1 MIPIKKEG
9 ITEIAYKKA
18 IEVLK
23 KCSTKNGFYAAYPG
37 YDMVFGRDSMI
48 ISLGASLLKD
58 KKLKET
64 FKNSLITLAKNQSK
78 KGQIPNAVD
87 RFIKGRKHHV
97 DFKSVDSSL
106 WFIIGSYIYKQRYKE
121 ASLFKKHKN
130 AIKKAITWL
139 EYRDF
144 GEDITLE
151 QLPTTDWQDAFPH
164 KYGHTINTQAL
175 YYKILNLIG
184 KKSLAEKLKIIVNE
198 DKDDKLW
205 QGEFYLPWRWK
216 NHGKYKEFGEWF
228 DSLGNLLAIIYDL
241 ANKEQ
246 AEKIINYIKNKRVD
260 KPFPVKA
267 IYPAI
272 KRGSKYWEDYFNDC
286 DARTPYHYLNAGI
299 WTYIGGFYVLA
310 LVKLKKFKE
319 AEKQLELLAKANMQ
333 KPFFSEWLNGKTG
346 KPGVSASGSKE
357 GNQGWN
363 AGMYI
368 AAYESVK
375 AKKCLV

>member
-1 MIPIKKEG
+1 M
-9 ITEIAYKKA
+9 
-18 IEVLK
+18 
-23 KCSTKNGFYAAYPG
+23 
-37 YDMVFGRDSMI
+37 
-48 ISLGASLLKD
+48 
-58 KKLKET
+58 
-64 FKNSLITLAKNQSK
+64 
-78 KGQIPNAVD
+78 
-87 RFIKGRKHHV
+87 
-97 DFKSVDSSL
+97 
-106 WFIIGSYIYKQRYKE
+106 
-121 ASLFKKHKN
+121 
-130 AIKKAITWL
+130 
-139 EYRDF
+139 
-144 GEDITLE
+144 
-151 QLPTTDWQDAFPH
+151 
-164 KYGHTINTQAL
+164 
-175 YYKILNLIG
+175 
-184 KKSLAEKLKIIVNE
+184 
-198 DKDDKLW
+198 W